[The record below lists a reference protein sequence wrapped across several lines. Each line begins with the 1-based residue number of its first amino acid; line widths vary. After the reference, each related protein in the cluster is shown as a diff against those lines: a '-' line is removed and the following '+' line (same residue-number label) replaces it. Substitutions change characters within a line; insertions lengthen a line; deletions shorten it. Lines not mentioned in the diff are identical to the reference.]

1 MGAMAA
7 PILPGKADQWKA
19 WVAELTGPRKAEFE
33 ASNARH
39 QLTGHHAWLQI
50 NPDGS
55 QLAIVV
61 HEGPGE
67 ESYLRN
73 VATSDN
79 DFDKWF
85 VSEVADLHGMD
96 LTAPPPPAAEKFL

>member
-1 MGAMAA
+1 MGAMSA

-19 WVAELTGPRKAEFE
+19 WVAELAGARKAAFE

-39 QLTGHHAWLQI
+39 SLTAHHAWLQT

-61 HEGPGE
+61 HEGPGAD
-67 ESYLRN
+67 SSMQNL
-73 VATSDN
+73 VMSD
-79 DFDKWF
+79 DPFDTWF
-85 VSEVADLHGMD
+85 AREVAEIHGFDLA
-96 LTAPPPPAAEKFL
+96 APPPPAAEQFL